1 MSTPDSVKKQLRK
14 YLNDAIRGPRTDA
27 LLSSVAVSLSTLE
40 NNTESVNDM
49 IYLVTA
55 EDQYLDLLLAARGLR
70 RPENVGLSDE
80 IFRAIGIEV
89 GNRKQV
95 RSLINSLLRI
105 IFGDEFVSAT
115 IDATFSEPYAL
126 EDGDTLQ
133 IVFDDGEAVD
143 IVFTAAQF
151 QNINAATAQEVSDA
165 ITKEIRRL
173 GKTGASTIVDD
184 GINQYVRLISQTVG
198 PSSTVKVTGG
208 KAQNS
213 LRFEYVVPT
222 SGLAL
227 TQWTVE
233 RQANGNI
240 RMIWSGGPNPT
251 IGVVNEGDYM
261 NMYATSFDPANRG
274 TFTIISKKSGLV
286 GDAYIEFA
294 NPIAVDEI
302 VLQGTTN
309 GVLFFRPV
317 RKTLNNKVAFA
328 AAYQT
333 ESRLLEVFLPAT
345 TKVIRRENKGAS
357 HLHDGTAFSPLDQ
370 LGPYIWDLSRGFL
383 ISEEECLTTQVID
396 SSTELIIN
404 VDNSA
409 DFPDDVG
416 HLVLDF
422 GGLLEEGP
430 VPYIGRPSSNSLI
443 VNPAYNFKNNH
454 PSGTNISLV
463 SQNFSYIPDADGSDY
478 PFYITDVVSGRI
490 YAEELINFAK
500 ATGIRLEITIL
511 YPYDEGLSKWGT
523 ENSEISKVFGPD
535 EE

>member
-1 MSTPDSVKKQLRK
+1 MATTESTKKKLRK
-14 YLNDAIRGPRTDA
+14 YLNQAVRGKKTDII
-27 LLSSVAVSLSTLE
+27 LESVAVSLSTLE
-40 NNTESVNDM
+40 NNTEATNNM

-55 EDQYLDLLLAARGLR
+55 EDQYLDLLMAAKGLR

-95 RSLINSLLRI
+95 RSLINSLLKI

-133 IVFDDGEAVD
+133 IVFDDGEPVD
-143 IVFTAAQF
+143 IVFTSAQF

-173 GKTGASTIVDD
+173 GKTGAATIIDD
-184 GINQYVRLISQTVG
+184 GVNQYVRLISQTAG

-208 KAQNS
+208 KAQNA
-213 LRFEYVVPT
+213 LRFDYVVPT

-233 RQANGNI
+233 RQSNGNI

-261 NMYATSFDPANRG
+261 NVYSTAFDQDNRG
-274 TFTIISKKSGLV
+274 TFAIIAKKSGVV
-286 GDAYIEFA
+286 GDAYVEFA

-357 HLHDGTAFSPLDQ
+357 HLHDGTAFAPLDQ

-383 ISEEECLTTQVID
+383 IGEEECTTTQVID
-396 SSTELIIN
+396 ASTELIIN

-416 HLVLDF
+416 YFILGF
-422 GGLLEEGP
+422 GTAKEEGP

-443 VNPAYNFKNNH
+443 VNPAYNFKFSH
-454 PSGTNISLV
+454 EIGTNISLV
-463 SQNFSYIPDADGSDY
+463 SQNFAYIPEADGSDY

-490 YAEELINFAK
+490 YAQELIEFVK
-500 ATGIRLEITIL
+500 ATGIRLEVTIL
-511 YPYDEGLSKWGT
+511 YPEDEGLGKWDT
-523 ENSEISKVFGPD
+523 PTSEIVDVFGPD
-535 EE
+535 KE